1 VASDCRR
8 DVQPNYQEIIMDPS
22 PQAIAAETTP
32 GAPPRWRPLDR
43 VERRVLG
50 VLIEKAKTT
59 PDNYPLSLNALKN
72 GCNQK
77 SNRFPS
83 MQLEEEEIEEV
94 LERLREAGAVAV
106 IQGGARV
113 DKYRHL
119 TYEWLG
125 VNKVELAVM
134 GELLLRG
141 AQTVGELRGRAA
153 RMEPIKDL
161 GELRPILE
169 SLLAKK
175 LIVYLTPE
183 GRGAVVSHNLYHAQ
197 ELDKVRREH
206 GEGHADGQSPSEPLP
221 RSDSPPAWTP
231 DKDAPAKSADARQVG
246 LPPAAREVQH
256 DIGKVAGQLEE
267 FQEGIDALRAE
278 MEALRDEATAAIEE
292 MRRELQGVKEQ
303 IGRF

>member
-1 VASDCRR
+1 
-8 DVQPNYQEIIMDPS
+8 MDEPK
-22 PQAIAAETTP
+22 ETGPP
-32 GAPPRWRPLDR
+32 GTTTSAPRWKALDR

-50 VLIEKAKTT
+50 VLIEKGKTT

-83 MQLEEEEIEEV
+83 MQLEEDEIEEV
-94 LERLREAGAVAV
+94 IERLREAGAVAV

-119 TYEWLG
+119 AYEWLG
-125 VNKVELAVM
+125 VDKVELAVM

-161 GELRPILE
+161 GELRPVLD

-175 LIVYLTPE
+175 LIAYLTPE
-183 GRGAVVSHNLYHAQ
+183 GRGAVVSHNLYHAS
-197 ELDKVRREH
+197 EMDKVRREH
-206 GEGHADGQSPSEPLP
+206 GEGHADGLSPSEPLP

-231 DKDAPAKSADARQVG
+231 DKDAPSKSYEARQAG

-256 DIGKVAGQLEE
+256 DIGEVAGRLESL
-267 FQEGIDALRAE
+267 QEAIDAIRAE
-278 MEALRDEATAAIEE
+278 METLREDSTAAIDDL
-292 MRRELQGVKEQ
+292 RREVEGLKQQ
-303 IGRF
+303 IGHF